1 MNVNGGD
8 GLDLEQLLEKEL
20 QKAAGRLQGPSPL
33 ARQSAYHAVSAA
45 GGFALSPLSSFLAL
59 VTTKA
64 AVAAAAATI
73 VVGGA
78 AVGTVA
84 TGSPNPTVWGQ
95 AVVTAVQ
102 GCKAAEAA
110 NDATASGA
118 RTSGSQASAA
128 RQNVGQC
135 VSAFAKQHGID
146 QRALHS
152 KASDAR
158 ENHPTGKPTDHPGN
172 NPTDHPHGQ
181 PSDVPGGKPSDVPHG
196 QPSDHPGGPPSGV
209 PGGKPSPKATN

>member
-8 GLDLEQLLEKEL
+8 GLNLERLLEQEL
-20 QKAAGRLQGPSPL
+20 QKAAGKLQGPHPL
-33 ARQSAYHAVSAA
+33 AGQSAYHAVFAA
-45 GGFALSPLSSFLAL
+45 GGSALSPFSSILAFA
-59 VTTKA
+59 TTKV

-84 TGSPNPTVWGQ
+84 TGSPNPTAWGQ
-95 AVVTAVQ
+95 AVVAAVQ
-102 GCKAAEAA
+102 GCKATEAA

-135 VSAFAKQHGID
+135 VSAFAKQHGAD
-146 QRALHS
+146 ERAQHS
-152 KASDAR
+152 KASEAR
-158 ENHPTGKPTDHPGN
+158 ENHPTGKPTDHPGGT
-172 NPTDHPHGQ
+172 PTDHPHGQ
-181 PSDVPGGKPSDVPHG
+181 PSDLPGGKPSDAPDG
-196 QPSDHPGGPPSGV
+196 QPSNHPGGPPSNV
-209 PGGKPSPKATN
+209 PAGKPSPKPTQ

>member
-8 GLDLEQLLEKEL
+8 GLDLDRLLEQEL
-20 QKAAGRLQGPSPL
+20 HKAAGKLQGPHPL
-33 ARQSAYHAVSAA
+33 AGQSAYHAVFAA
-45 GGFALSPLSSFLAL
+45 GGIALSPLSSILAL

-84 TGSPNPTVWGQ
+84 TGSPNPVNWGQ

-102 GCKAAEAA
+102 GCKAMEAA
-110 NDATASGA
+110 NDATASD
-118 RTSGSQASAA
+118 TSTTGSHASAA

-135 VSAFAKQHGID
+135 VSAFAKKQGAA

-158 ENHPTGKPTDHPGN
+158 ENHPTGKPSDHPGK
-172 NPTDHPHGQ
+172 PTDHPKGKPSDVPNGKPSGVPGQSGNHSGGQ
-181 PSDVPGGKPSDVPHG
+181 PSTVPGGKPS
-196 QPSDHPGGPPSGV
+196 S
-209 PGGKPSPKATN
+209 KPTE